1 MLTKQIAINKAKKFL
16 RECHEIPIEIDKA
29 ILFGSVVQGRQTEN
43 SDIDLALFSEE
54 FSDNIFDNLDLIG
67 KINIRYPE
75 IDVHTF
81 NTKKIKKKGMLINQI
96 LTTGIEIT
104 A

>member
-1 MLTKQIAINKAKKFL
+1 MLTKRIAINTAKKFL
-16 RECHEIPIEIDKA
+16 LECRTLPFEIDKA
-29 ILFGSVVQGRQTEN
+29 ILFGSVVNGKLTPN
-43 SDIDLALFSEE
+43 SDIDLALFSKK
-54 FSDNIFDNLDLIG
+54 FTDNILQNIDMIG

-81 NTKKIKKKGMLINQI
+81 HSGEQKPKGILLEQI
-96 LTTGIEIT
+96 MKTGIELK

>member
-1 MLTKQIAINKAKKFL
+1 MLTKRIAINKAKKFL
-16 RECHEIPIEIDKA
+16 RECNELPLEIDKA

-43 SDIDLALFSEE
+43 SDIDLALFSEN

-81 NTKKIKKKGMLINQI
+81 NTKKIKQNGILINQI

>member
-1 MLTKQIAINKAKKFL
+1 MFTKQIAINKAKEFL
-16 RECHEIPIEIDKA
+16 RECYELPLEIDKA
-29 ILFGSVVQGRQTEN
+29 ILFGSVVQDKQTEN
-43 SDIDLALFSEE
+43 SDIDLALFSEN

-81 NTKKIKKKGMLINQI
+81 NTKKIKQKGVLINQI